1 MPKKYNT
8 ENPNRRMYRLRINE
22 TLKEKEQAMSRLV
35 DLPNKMR
42 NAMSGAFEEVTLVD
56 EVAILAISVQRIGK
70 FKPNMKMHD
79 ADWIKSIA
87 NELSKSTGSPHNGL
101 ENWIIEVAAKLK

>member
-8 ENPNRRMYRLRINE
+8 ENPNRRIYRLRINE
-22 TLKEKEQAMSRLV
+22 TLKEKEQAMSELV

-42 NAMSGAFEEVTLVD
+42 NAMSGAFEEVGLVD
-56 EVAILAISVQRIGK
+56 EVLVLSVAIQRTGN
-70 FKPNMKMHD
+70 FKNPSKMHD